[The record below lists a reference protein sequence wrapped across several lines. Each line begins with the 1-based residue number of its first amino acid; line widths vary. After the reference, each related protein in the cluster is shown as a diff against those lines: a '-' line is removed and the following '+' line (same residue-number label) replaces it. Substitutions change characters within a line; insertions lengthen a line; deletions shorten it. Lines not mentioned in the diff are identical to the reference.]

1 VAVTDALLDQLR
13 MVESGGNPR
22 AVSPKGALGPY
33 QFMPATAKEFGIDPF
48 NEQQAR
54 GAAKKYLSS
63 LVNEFGTEGGLQAYN
78 WGPGNMR
85 AYVKT
90 GYGANGKPMPKETV
104 EYAKKFNVAAGRDLS
119 AELFGDNAPPAG
131 RDLSAELFPNGAPA
145 AEPPKS
151 DLFSMRPGA
160 LERGARGVA
169 QGIADVPNALGQII
183 ANGAAR
189 LGVPGMDER
198 ARSFN
203 QFLAQ
208 DDAKYKQD
216 VRGGQ
221 DDFDFG
227 RMGGNV
233 VGSLPMT
240 MAAPV
245 GASLTGAAA
254 IGAGTGALSGALQPV
269 TQGNFWDE
277 KGKQVATGAMGG
289 AVFGAGGKALAGM
302 ISPNVSAQVALL
314 RKEGV
319 VPTPGQ
325 ILGGAFKTAEEKLTS
340 VPLLGSAIA
349 GGQRRANEQLNIAA
363 FNRALAPLNDKLPP
377 GMVGRDA
384 VSFVDDKISAAYQ
397 NALNNVGPIAIDQPL
412 ATSLNATIS
421 KLAVLPKDKAD
432 QGTRL
437 IQAELFDRA
446 QSGMLTPE
454 AMKSAES
461 NLGRLARQYKTAPDP
476 DQRELGIAM
485 QEAQKALRDAI
496 SRQAPPGAAQELKAA
511 NTAYANFLRAERAA
525 GSTAAEN
532 GVFSPA
538 QLHMAVKNLSPSK
551 KQFSRGTALM
561 EDLSD
566 AGKAVLAQKVPDS
579 GTAGRG
585 MAGAALGGLGV
596 GAATGIN
603 PMLAAGLAPAL
614 MYTPTGQQLAAALLT
629 GRQGPGFKALA
640 DATRRVA
647 VPGGVALTPA
657 LQGLLNP

>member
-1 VAVTDALLDQLR
+1 

-145 AEPPKS
+145 AESPKS

-160 LERGARGVA
+160 LERGVRGVA

-240 MAAPV
+240 MATPV

-277 KGKQVATGAMGG
+277 KGKQVATGAAGG

-325 ILGGAFKTAEEKLTS
+325 ILGGGFKTAEEKLTS
-340 VPLLGSAIA
+340 VPVLGSAISS
-349 GGQRRANEQLNIAA
+349 GQQRANEQFNQAA
-363 FNRALAPLNDKLPP
+363 WNRALAPLGEKLPN
-377 GMVGRDA
+377 GMVGREA
-384 VSFVDDKISAAYQ
+384 AQFVWERKNQAYKD
-397 NALNNVGPIAIDQPL
+397 ALNSVGPIALDRQL
-412 ATSLNATIS
+412 VSAMNAVKARS
-421 KLAVLPKDKAD
+421 GLPPQVAD
-432 QGTRL
+432 ELQGL
-437 IQAELFDRA
+437 IQTNVFNWA
-446 QSGMLTPE
+446 QNGRLTPE
-454 AMKSAES
+454 ALNGATSE
-461 NLGRLARQYKTAPDP
+461 LRRLASGYKSDP
-476 DQRELGIAM
+476 AFANRELG
-485 QEAQKALRDAI
+485 QALQNAHDVLQDAI
-496 SRQAPPGAAQELKAA
+496 IRQAPPRAAAQLQAVKKV
-511 NTAYANFLRAERAA
+511 YANYVRAERAA
-525 GSTAAEN
+525 DSLGAVN
-532 GVFSPA
+532 GVFTPA
-538 QLHMAVKNLSPSK
+538 QLQRAVRAEDPTRSG
-551 KQFSRGTALM
+551 FARGASLM
-561 EDLSD
+561 QDLSD
-566 AGKAVLAQKVPDS
+566 SGRSVLAQKTPDS
-579 GTAGRG
+579 GTAGRLLPAI
-585 MAGAALGGLGV
+585 AG
-596 GAATGIN
+596 GAATIN